1 MHDNNLDWLARN
13 VHKWPENTPY
23 VIPSGNELFER
34 GAMFCE
40 KHVVINRGGNCR
52 PRIEFRSQWLA
63 RRAELQNKP
72 SWESAPEWANY
83 LAQDGAGITD
93 GCWHWYKR
101 TPDHLELS
109 NVWLSTGL
117 NKMASAGE
125 VLGDWRGTLE
135 RRPEPGK
142 QFTSIED
149 NQDGSMSNKTDWFE
163 RGELPPIG
171 EVCEF
176 DPGNGADN
184 FSNDELKASG
194 HSVQIVAHTKYNLST
209 GNVAVF
215 KWDFDDCCGVST
227 GAASCFRP
235 LPTERDKAISEMVAI
250 MNGETACL
258 VLFGDAAAKLYDAG
272 YRRDPK

>member
-72 SWESAPEWANY
+72 SWGSAPEWAEW
-83 LAQDGAGITD
+83 LAQDGRGGVWFWIEIKPNPHDGEDKVWDIDESGANAWAGR
-93 GCWHWYKR
+93 G
-101 TPDHLELS
+101 S
-109 NVWLSTGL
+109 
-117 NKMASAGE
+117 
-125 VLGDWRGTLE
+125 VLGDWRDTLE
-135 RRPEPGK
+135 RRPEPVK

-250 MNGETACL
+250 MNGETAGL